1 MNEVFTLLKP
11 RLWPLKHRG
20 FSNNNQGR
28 AFKIFLF
35 GVIGALFWGGIF
47 AISLRVLHYFR
58 GIEDIG
64 DILGYKLLSMI
75 LIISFALLV
84 FSSILT
90 ALSKLYLSRDLYLV
104 HAMPV
109 SSYKIFL
116 SRWIDST
123 VDSSWMVIVF
133 TLPVFIAFG
142 IIYHTNLFYY
152 ANTMLCLLSLAIN
165 ASAVSTMLVMVA
177 VIAIPA
183 NRMKSIFILIG
194 NFLFRHTLPGYSSAK
209 TGTAGR
215 SRGV

>member
-11 RLWPLKHRG
+11 RIWPLRHRG
-20 FSNNNQGR
+20 FSNNNRGG

-90 ALSKLYLSRDLYLV
+90 ALSKLYLSRDLCG
-104 HAMPV
+104 
-109 SSYKIFL
+109 
-116 SRWIDST
+116 D
-123 VDSSWMVIVF
+123 
-133 TLPVFIAFG
+133 G
-142 IIYHTNLFYY
+142 Q
-152 ANTMLCLLSLAIN
+152 
-165 ASAVSTMLVMVA
+165 
-177 VIAIPA
+177 
-183 NRMKSIFILIG
+183 
-194 NFLFRHTLPGYSSAK
+194 
-209 TGTAGR
+209 R
-215 SRGV
+215 S